1 MQNSCS
7 VVEFAVAVVV
17 VGLKQPSFCSFAV
30 CTALVKC
37 EIVKTGGS
45 TLLLILQFSSMAIVS
60 SSSSLRTKLLFRYD
74 PL

>member
-7 VVEFAVAVVV
+7 VVEFAVAVV
-17 VGLKQPSFCSFAV
+17 GLKQPSFCSFAV
-30 CTALVKC
+30 RTALVKC

-45 TLLLILQFSSMAIVS
+45 TLLLILQFSSTVIVRS
-60 SSSSLRTKLLFRYD
+60 FLLLTKLLFRYD

>member
-37 EIVKTGGS
+37 EIVKIGGS
-45 TLLLILQFSSMAIVS
+45 TLHSAIQLSSTAIVS
-60 SSSSLRTKLLFRYD
+60 SSSSLRTKLLFQYD